1 MFTLLFPCSCKL
13 PYTTLSAG
21 RKCGEGNEAI
31 VVTQSP
37 QNLPTPHLLTYHCHA
52 PCSGEWTRLLWYQSV
67 RGDKDGGYQFQYLD
81 GVFLAGRG
89 ERRVCFYEDPQYY
102 PSLCF
107 HSLLPLPMMPAPNP
121 IDNFL
126 WLKLSTLL
134 DLIDHSHILEIF
146 SSLGFFFTDFFSH
159 SSDQPPQICL
169 HLGHLPK
176 LQSHIFRC
184 QFHFF
189 SRIV

>member
-1 MFTLLFPCSCKL
+1 MLSQGCQVDRAWAMVLRHLCQDIVWLKNLHQGRHHPSQLWMCKVRQGKVVEE
-13 PYTTLSAG
+13 S
-21 RKCGEGNEAI
+21 EACN
-31 VVTQSP
+31 VQ
-37 QNLPTPHLLTYHCHA
+37 
-52 PCSGEWTRLLWYQSV
+52 LWV
-67 RGDKDGGYQFQYLD
+67 PDGGYQFQYLD